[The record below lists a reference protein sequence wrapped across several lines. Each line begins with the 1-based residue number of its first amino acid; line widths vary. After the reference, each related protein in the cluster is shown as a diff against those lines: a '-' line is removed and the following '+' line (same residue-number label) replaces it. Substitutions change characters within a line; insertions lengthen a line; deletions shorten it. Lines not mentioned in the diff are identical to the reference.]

1 MAIELRQQLRLSQQ
15 LVMTPQLQQAIKLLQ
30 LNRQELTSLI
40 EQELQENPVLEV
52 SEGDE
57 QTPGEA
63 SDETPGEEAVRADAE
78 EGGEGDSGDG
88 EANAETST
96 DSGSDGVDSLEA
108 APASL
113 EDSGASS
120 AEEGGD
126 ASPSDAE
133 KIADIEW
140 ENYMDSYPQTGL
152 ESRVGG
158 DDDRPSI
165 DQTLSRRPSLAEHL
179 DWQIHLS
186 AFDPDEVGISQWII
200 GNLDDHGYL
209 KATVEEVA
217 RQAGVEEELVARTL
231 EKVQQ
236 LDPAGVAARNLRE
249 CLLLQLQAFEIDNPL
264 VRTIVEH
271 HLDLLQKRDFRGLTR
286 ALSATPEELSAA
298 AHVISRLEPKPG
310 RSFGGDDPV
319 YITPDIYVYKLDD
332 DFHILLNEDGM
343 PKLKINSLYRD
354 VISGGKGVA
363 KDTRE
368 YVHEKLRSA
377 QWLIKSIHQR
387 ERTMYKV
394 MQSIIRHQREFF
406 EHGISHLKP
415 LNLRDVADDI
425 EMHESTVSRVTTNKY
440 VHTPQG
446 IFELKYFFN
455 SSISRFDGEAIASES
470 VKEKIRKIIE
480 NEDTR
485 RPLSDQRIAEML
497 KSANIDIAR
506 RTVTKYREAMNVL
519 SSTKR
524 RQMG

>member
-40 EQELQENPVLEV
+40 EQELQENPVLEE

-57 QTPGEA
+57 PTQAET
-63 SDETPGEEAVRADAE
+63 SDETPGEEAGGDA
-78 EGGEGDSGDG
+78 
-88 EANAETST
+88 
-96 DSGSDGVDSLEA
+96 EA
-108 APASL
+108 APAELGETVGELGEGQDLAPPGS
-113 EDSGASS
+113 EERAAERAEQASD
-120 AEEGGD
+120 EGTD

-133 KIADIEW
+133 KIADVEW
-140 ENYMDSYPQTGL
+140 DNYMDNYPQTGL
-152 ESRVGG
+152 ENRVAG
-158 DDDRPSI
+158 DDGRPSI
-165 DQTLSRRPSLAEHL
+165 EATLSRRPTLGEHL
-179 DWQIHLS
+179 AWQIQLS
-186 AFDPDEVGISQWII
+186 AFDEDEVAASRWII
-200 GNLDDHGYL
+200 GNLDDDGHL
-209 KATVEEVA
+209 KATIEEVA
-217 RQAGVEEELVARTL
+217 RQAGASEELVARAL
-231 EKVQQ
+231 AKVQQ
-236 LDPAGVAARNLRE
+236 LDPAGVASRNLRE
-249 CLLLQLQAFEIDNPL
+249 CLMLQVQALEIHDEL
-264 VRTIVEH
+264 VVTIIDQ

-286 ALSATPEELSAA
+286 ALGVSIEELSAA

-310 RSFGGDDPV
+310 RSFGGEDPI
-319 YITPDIYVYKLDD
+319 YITPDIYVYKLED
-332 DFHILLNEDGM
+332 DFHVLLNEDGM
-343 PKLKINSLYRD
+343 PKLKINNLYRD
-354 VISGGKGVA
+354 VISGGKTVA
-363 KDTRE
+363 KDTKD
-368 YVHEKLRSA
+368 YVHDKLRSA

-394 MQSIIRHQREFF
+394 MKSIIRHQRDFF
-406 EHGISHLKP
+406 DHGISHLKP

-455 SSISRFDGEAIASES
+455 SSISRFNGEAIASES
-470 VKEKIRKIIE
+470 VKEKIRKIIV
-480 NEDTR
+480 NEDSR

-506 RTVTKYREAMNVL
+506 RTVTKYREAMNLL